1 MPKVKDFF
9 CIYALMRLAFIPLL
23 ALAFH
28 ADCLADDT
36 AAAQH
41 GNDIETRLS
50 LESERLMAAHA
61 KERHLLEDLVRI
73 ENEVA
78 AFKRNV
84 RRMNDKIRK
93 WERRAEELGHE
104 LLGLEQARQSAE
116 DRMAVRLSALYKY
129 ARNGYLNVIVDARD
143 LHAFSRR
150 IKYARTIM
158 DQDMRELASLASKK
172 SAFEQSISRV
182 KEEMAGHGNLMER
195 QRASLETLKRDL
207 DNGVLRLMKIHQE
220 KEFYETAVRELRLA
234 AKEVHQA
241 MADIPPAKAPAL
253 GPDARFEKYKGKL
266 EFPLEGKVVR
276 GRKFLKTG
284 DSHLEKGI
292 FIEAS
297 GDTDVRAVFPG
308 RVEFSGKLKGY
319 GEIVILSHG
328 SRFFTISAFLEQRWK
343 EKGASVSMGETI
355 GTAGKGGPD
364 GIRLLYFEI
373 REAEKG
379 LDPLKWLKAA

>member
-1 MPKVKDFF
+1 MPKGKNIFYMDVL
-9 CIYALMRLAFIPLL
+9 ILL
-23 ALAFH
+23 ALISVLAPAFH
-28 ADCLADDT
+28 ADCLTDDT
-36 AAAQH
+36 AVAQH
-41 GNDIETRLS
+41 GNAIKTRLS
-50 LESERLMAAHA
+50 RESERLMAVHA
-61 KERHLLEDLVRI
+61 KERHLLEDLARI

-78 AFKRNV
+78 ALKRSV
-84 RRMNDKIRK
+84 GAMNGKIRQ
-93 WERRAEELGHE
+93 WERQAEALEHE
-104 LLGLEQARQSAE
+104 LRGLEQSGKSTE
-116 DRMAVRLSALYKY
+116 DRMAVRLEALYKY

-150 IKYARTIM
+150 IKYAGTIM

-172 SAFEQSISRV
+172 TAFEQKISRV
-182 KEEMAGHGNLMER
+182 KEEMADHGNSMER
-195 QRASLETLKRDL
+195 ERESLETLKRDL
-207 DNGVLRLMKIHQE
+207 NNGVLRLMKIHQE

-241 MADIPPAKAPAL
+241 VADMPPPKAPAV
-253 GPDARFEKYKGKL
+253 GPDARFETYKGKL
-266 EFPLEGKVVR
+266 EFPLEGNVVR

-308 RVEFSGKLKGY
+308 RVEFSGRLKGY
-319 GEIVILSHG
+319 GEMVIISHG

-343 EKGASVSMGETI
+343 EKGASVSMGEAI
-355 GTAGKGGPD
+355 GTAGKGGP
-364 GIRLLYFEI
+364 GGVRLLYFEI